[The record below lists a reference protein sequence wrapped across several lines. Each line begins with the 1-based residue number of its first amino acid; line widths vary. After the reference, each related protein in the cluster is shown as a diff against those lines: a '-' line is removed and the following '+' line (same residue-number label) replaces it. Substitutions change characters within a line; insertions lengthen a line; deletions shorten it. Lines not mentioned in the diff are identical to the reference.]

1 MNIVPRNFST
11 TFVRFPSTLAK
22 MYATNVAL
30 YSLVPFLSLVQ
41 SVTADTCS
49 QVGALNTV
57 ELKRQLSIEY
67 FQEQQ
72 SMDHLRATYIQTF

>member
-1 MNIVPRNFST
+1 VPRSFST
-11 TFVRFPSTLAK
+11 TFVQFPSTLAK
-22 MYATNVAL
+22 MFVSNVAL
-30 YSLVPFLSLVQ
+30 YSLMPFLSLVQ

-72 SMDHLRATYIQTF
+72 SMGYPRAT